1 MPLLKLL
8 VIGKMKR
15 LASSIM
21 IVLLC
26 ISTFSIFA
34 PKVNAEE
41 TVIFQDDFESYAVGS
56 FPSSGGWEIVWNGAG
71 NQYQVITDSY
81 YASPAKSLQL
91 RGSYGWSVVVKKD
104 FSSSSNLIGYE
115 AKLMSPP
122 GGGCGVA
129 FCNIPIETWGRYY
142 AYVGFSTDGFVWACS
157 HGNENYQQLQPYT
170 PYTWY
175 KIRVL
180 IDRIARTYDVWVD
193 DVLKGDDIPIADDP
207 WEILSLQFQVGWIYN
222 NGYFDDVKVFE
233 VGETPPQGGLVG
245 YWSFDEDSGTVAN
258 DSSGNSNHGT
268 LNNGPVWVDGRFGKA
283 LSFDG
288 VDDYVRIEPSLSLDV
303 TSQVTVEA
311 WVYPRAYVD
320 NTGHVSHIISRCNYS
335 GGHIYVLSTYP
346 DSYKISYSVNPY
358 SGEKSSI
365 ADLPLNVWTHLA
377 MTYDG
382 SYIRLYI
389 NGELDSSYAQ
399 TGSIFT
405 TTNWL
410 AIGCKPTGPW
420 GGAGTYAYFNGI
432 IDEVRIYNRALS
444 QQEIQTDM
452 GGLPPAEHDF
462 SMRWASP
469 FYGVTAGGDT
479 FFVIHLE
486 YSEGFDEIVTLSV
499 QNLPD
504 GCSAWFDIG
513 TLRPPVSYRTLHVAT
528 PNTLNN
534 GTYVF
539 LVKGETSESYQIIPV
554 TLTIGTGK
562 ITGTIYRDDNG
573 NGLRDSGEPVVS
585 GAILSY
591 YATQNYRNL
600 YVAGATSNTEGE
612 FTLINVPFNVL
623 NEITATATGLTQRC
637 IPINIMNQLET
648 FIDIGIKPPT
658 ILCKP
663 VIIDGCKYQLKLL
676 YGADGQVTG
685 GFILNLTSS
694 EQPSYVDP
702 AEPANENY
710 AMGITKRVIRAM
722 LVQKIASD
730 LITMGALPYEQI
742 FGQNPALENWLTS
755 ASSSSTWY
763 LLMPL
768 TGFSIIPDTQIQW
781 TDRLRSTIFDSI
793 DEHAESL
800 LNLHEWE
807 ETPGL
812 DNAVAAKD
820 ELLELPGFES
830 PSRNLVFWNSL
841 SEYYTTVRNYYN
853 LLVLKKLP
861 ESELSYIDNII
872 LQCDDAG
879 VSSDIKTALSYC
891 RTARSDYV
899 LSLANNIGQYA
910 FTILWDE
917 LVNPGDLVNGAIE
930 AGITANLLPIGLMSL
945 SSILLEVKIAT
956 IILLSPQET
965 YDNIRD
971 AEAGRVVLKDLEKI
985 HNSYLSLISAAIDV
999 SESQTETLAMLIEME
1014 YCVGE
1019 NLAHLARSALGCSI
1033 VGKAM
1038 DILDASWRS
1047 TMSFFETK
1055 EKWAE
1060 GYLDF
1065 INQRLKDEVNSI
1077 ASKISVPS
1085 DTLSFVLHSPANLC
1099 VIDPTGKC
1107 IGFDP
1112 QTATTINEISTAV
1125 YTGPDCDPQVISIAS
1140 PLEGAYHILLTGTDT
1155 GSYTLN
1161 IELLSLTQMLI
1172 VTCSGF
1178 IEPNEIKSHHI
1189 FIPESGDTI
1198 IVDDTPPTTK
1208 LTIGEPK
1215 YTDMLNTYVTKDT
1228 QFTLKPYDEG
1238 SGVFS
1243 TAYRIFNET
1252 YDTGWIIYVSPFTLS
1267 SLSDGAYTITFNSTD
1282 NAGNVESTNTIQVTL
1297 FSWTYVFTD
1306 SYGRGTTLKINTQHK
1321 LFQFITPSKDFGVK
1335 HDTKMIQLKH
1345 TIVICYEDKEMRL
1358 IATAVDDKIDFCS
1371 AICWDK
1377 QTRKTYLLIDKPNC

>member
-1 MPLLKLL
+1 
-8 VIGKMKR
+8 MKKI
-15 LASSIM
+15 ASSVIIM
-21 IVLLC
+21 LLC
-26 ISTFSIFA
+26 TSMFTILA
-34 PKVNAEE
+34 PQVKAQEN
-41 TVIFQDDFESYAVGS
+41 VIFQDDFESYAVGT
-56 FPSSGGWEIVWNGAG
+56 FPSAGGWSIVWNGAG
-71 NQYQVITDSY
+71 NQYQVVTDSY
-81 YASPAKSLQL
+81 YASPTKSLQL
-91 RGSYGWSVVVKKD
+91 VAINQWDMVEFAGVKKD
-104 FSSSSNLIGYE
+104 FSSSSKIIGFE
-115 AKLMSPP
+115 AQVLATQSSL
-122 GGGCGVA
+122 G
-129 FCNIPIETWGRYY
+129 
-142 AYVGFSTDGFVWACS
+142 YVGFSNMQMGGWGRFYAMIGLGNSSIFACERD
-157 HGNENYQQLQPYT
+157 NEYAHELQNLSPD
-170 PYTWY
+170 TWY
-175 KIRVL
+175 KIRVVL
-180 IDRIARTYDVWVD
+180 DRSARCYNVWIND
-193 DVLKGDDIPIADDP
+193 AIKGQNIQVYYDP
-207 WEILSLQFQVGWIYN
+207 WEILSLQLFVAVDRM
-222 NGYFDDVKVFE
+222 YFDDVKIFE
-233 VGETPPQGGLVG
+233 MAETPSLNGLVG
-245 YWSFDEDSGTVAN
+245 YWKFDEGSGNTAT
-258 DSSGNSNHGT
+258 DSSGNNNHGT
-268 LNNGPVWVDGRFGKA
+268 LNNGPAWVPGKFGKA

-288 VDDYVRIEPSLSLDV
+288 VDDFVQIPQSSSLDV
-303 TSQVTVEA
+303 TDQITVEA
-311 WVYPRAYVD
+311 WVYPRAYVGSFGD
-320 NTGHVSHIISRCNYS
+320 VSHIVSRCADN
-335 GGHIYVLSTYP
+335 GGHIYVLSVHA
-346 DSYKISYSVNPY
+346 DGKVWFSVNPM
-358 SGEKSSI
+358 SGEKLSV
-365 ADLPLNVWTHLA
+365 ANLTLNTWTHLA

-382 SYIRLYI
+382 AYIRLYI
-389 NGELDSSYAQ
+389 NGYLDSSYVQ
-399 TGSIFT
+399 SGSIYT
-405 TTNWL
+405 TGNWL
-410 AIGCKPTGPW
+410 AIGCKPTGS
-420 GGAGTYAYFNGI
+420 GGGPGIYAYFNGI

-444 QQEIQTDM
+444 QQEIQSDI
-452 GGLPPAEHDF
+452 GEISPPTESAF
-462 SMRWASP
+462 GMYWTSP
-469 FYGVTAGGDT
+469 FYGVTAGDET

-486 YSEGFDEIVTLSV
+486 YSEGFDGIVTLSA
-499 QNLPD
+499 QNLPG
-504 GCSAWFDIG
+504 GCSAWFDID
-513 TLRPPVSYRTLHVAT
+513 TLSPPVSYRTLHVST
-528 PNTLNN
+528 SSTLNN
-534 GTYVF
+534 GAYVF
-539 LVKGETSESYQIIPV
+539 LVKGESGNIYQMIPV
-554 TLTIGTGK
+554 TLKIGTGK
-562 ITGTIYRDDNG
+562 ITGVVYRDDNG
-573 NGLRDSGEPVVS
+573 NGVRDSGEPTVS
-585 GAILSY
+585 GATLGY
-591 YATQNYRNL
+591 YATQNYLNL
-600 YVAGATSNTEGE
+600 YGAWATSNSMGE
-612 FTLINVPFNVL
+612 FTLANVPFNVN

-637 IPINIMNQLET
+637 IPINVMNQLET

-702 AEPANENY
+702 ADPANENY

-722 LVQKIASD
+722 LVQEIASD
-730 LITMGALPYEQI
+730 LITMVALPYEQI

-971 AEAGRVVLKDLEKI
+971 AETGRVVLKDLEKI
-985 HNSYLSLISAAIDV
+985 HNSYLSLISAAIEV

-1155 GSYTLN
+1155 GSYTLD
-1161 IELLSLTQMLI
+1161 IELLSPTQTLI
-1172 VTCSGF
+1172 DTCSGF

-1335 HDTKMIQLKH
+1335 HDAKMIQLKH
-1345 TIVICYEDKEMRL
+1345 TIIICYEDKEMRL

-1371 AICWDK
+1371 AIAYDK
-1377 QTRKTYLLIDKPNC
+1377 QARKTHILIDKPNC